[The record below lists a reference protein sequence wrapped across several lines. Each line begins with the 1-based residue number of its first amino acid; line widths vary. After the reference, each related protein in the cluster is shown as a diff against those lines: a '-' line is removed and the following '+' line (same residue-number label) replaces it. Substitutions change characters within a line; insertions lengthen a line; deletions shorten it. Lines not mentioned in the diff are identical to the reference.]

1 MHSAYV
7 LEGPHNDDHIA
18 IKIIDLERFPDHNL
32 ENILKEV
39 QIMRLSSH
47 PNILNYYVCFISH
60 TKLWMVMPLMD
71 YGSIAGILK
80 FRYPQGF
87 EDEVLVATVLREVL
101 KGLSYFHEHNE
112 LHRDVKAGNIL
123 LGSDGTVHLGDFGVA
138 SKLRFGNRATT
149 LAGTPCWMAPEVIE
163 AGLDGYDSKADIWSF
178 GITAIEL
185 VKGVPPLIEY
195 PPMKVILLIRNSDPP
210 HLGKDDEFDS
220 SFKDIVNSCLHKD
233 PEKRPTAEVLLKK
246 KFFSKARGSQYIL
259 ENLIPYL
266 PPVETMISS
275 PVDFE
280 GINRNRNS
288 SEAESWDFNIS
299 SGNVR
304 YI

>member
-7 LEGPHNDDHIA
+7 LKGPHTRDHIA
-18 IKIIDLERFPDHNL
+18 IKIIDLENFPDSNL

-71 YGSIAGILK
+71 YGSVGGILK
-80 FRYPQGF
+80 YRYPQGF

-101 KGLSYFHEHNE
+101 KGLSYFHEHNQI
-112 LHRDVKAGNIL
+112 HRDVKAGNIL
-123 LGSDGTVHLGDFGVA
+123 LAGDGTVYLGDFGVA
-138 SKLRFGNRATT
+138 SKLRFGIKART
-149 LAGTPCWMAPEVIE
+149 LAGSPCWMAPEVIE

-195 PPMKVILLIRNSDPP
+195 SPMKVILLIRNSDPP
-210 HLGKDDEFDS
+210 HLGQDDKYDS
-220 SFKDIVNSCLHKD
+220 SFKDIVNSCLQKD
-233 PEKRPTAEVLLKK
+233 PKQRPTAEALLKK
-246 KFFSKARGSQYIL
+246 KFFNKARGSKYIL
-259 ENLIPYL
+259 VNLIPFL
-266 PPVETMISS
+266 PPVETMIGLH
-275 PVDFE
+275 FE
-280 GINRNRNS
+280 RSENLDRRL

-299 SGNVR
+299 PGIVR
-304 YI
+304 HI